1 MEYETGLW
9 YNVFYRKIQDGENM
23 NLIDCHTHTQF
34 SVDSE
39 ADIIEMIERAAALG
53 LSAYAITDHCECNR
67 WYPKE
72 HYNGSD
78 DSTGFNYCRD
88 FENSV
93 SAVTRLKEKYAG
105 RLNLICGTEMGQ
117 ATQDPEIAEKIVND
131 ERLDFVIGSMHQLP
145 GEKDFAFINY
155 REYSIDGIYDL
166 LERYFNEI
174 YKLCKWGKFDVLGHL
189 TYTLRY
195 IRGGFGIDADISRFD
210 EIIAE
215 SFRELIHNGCGIEIN
230 TSGLRQAYGDTFPS
244 LKYVKLY
251 RELGGEILSVGSDAH
266 TVEDLGKGVAEGA
279 EIAKAAGFDR
289 LCYFK
294 RRKPVFIEI

>member
-1 MEYETGLW
+1 
-9 YNVFYRKIQDGENM
+9 M

-39 ADIIEMIERAAALG
+39 ADINDMIKRACELG
-53 LSAYAITDHCECNR
+53 LAAYAITDHCECNC
-67 WYPKE
+67 WYPE
-72 HYNGSD
+72 EYYSGSVA
-78 DSTGFNYCRD
+78 STDFDYGRD

-93 SAVTRLKEKYAG
+93 SAVTVLKEQYAG
-105 RLNLICGTEMGQ
+105 KLNLICGIEMGQ
-117 ATQDPEIAEKIVND
+117 ATHDFEVAEKIVSD
-131 ERLDFVIGSMHQLP
+131 ERLDFIIGSMHQLP
-145 GEKDFAFINY
+145 GTEDFAFIDY
-155 REYSIDGIYDL
+155 TKYSIDGIYEL
-166 LERYFNEI
+166 LERYFKEI
-174 YKLCKWGKFDVLGHL
+174 CKLCKWGKFDVLGHL

-195 IRGGFGIDADISRFD
+195 IKGNFGIDIDTRRYD
-210 EIIAE
+210 ELIAE
-215 SFRELIHNGCGIEIN
+215 SFRALIQNGCGIEIN

-266 TVEDLGKGVAEGA
+266 TVEDIGKGVAEGT
-279 EIAKAAGFDR
+279 EIAKAAGFTH

>member
-1 MEYETGLW
+1 
-9 YNVFYRKIQDGENM
+9 M

-34 SVDSE
+34 SVDSD
-39 ADIIEMIERAAALG
+39 ADINEMIKRACDLG
-53 LSAYAITDHCECNR
+53 LAAYAITDHCECNR
-67 WYPKE
+67 WYSEE
-72 HYNGSD
+72 HYPGEE
-78 DSTGFNYCRD
+78 TYHYFNFGRD

-105 RLNLICGTEMGQ
+105 KLNLICGVEMGQ
-117 ATQDPEIAEKIVND
+117 ATQDFEVAEKILND
-131 ERLDFVIGSMHQLP
+131 NRLDFVIASMHQLP
-145 GEKDFAFINY
+145 KTEDFAFINY

-195 IRGGFGIDADISRFD
+195 IKGNFGIDADISRYN

-215 SFRELIHNGCGIEIN
+215 SFRALIQNGCGIEIN
-230 TSGLRQAYGDTFPS
+230 TSGLRQNYGDTFPS

-266 TVEDLGKGVAEGA
+266 TVEDLGKGVANGA
-279 EIAKAAGFDR
+279 EIAKAAGFTH

>member
-1 MEYETGLW
+1 
-9 YNVFYRKIQDGENM
+9 M
-23 NLIDCHTHTQF
+23 NLMDCHTHTQF

-39 ADIIEMIERAAALG
+39 ADINKMIDRACELG
-53 LSAYAITDHCECNR
+53 LAAYAVTDHCECNR
-67 WYPKE
+67 WYSE
-72 HYNGSD
+72 DHYSGEE
-78 DSTGFNYCRD
+78 TYRYFNFGKD

-93 SAVTRLKEKYAG
+93 SAVTRLKDQYSGK
-105 RLNLICGTEMGQ
+105 LNLICGIEMGQ
-117 ATQDPEIAEKIVND
+117 ATHDLYIAEKIVSD

-145 GEKDFAFINY
+145 KTEDFAFINY
-155 REYSIDGIYDL
+155 NDYTIDGIYEL
-166 LERYFNEI
+166 LERYFTEI

-195 IRGGFGIDADISRFD
+195 IKGSFGIDIDTSRFD

-215 SFRELIHNGCGIEIN
+215 SFRALIHNGCGIEIN

-251 RELGGEILSVGSDAH
+251 RELGGEILSIGSDAH
-266 TVEDLGKGVAEGA
+266 TVEDLGKGVADGA
-279 EIAKAAGFDR
+279 EIAKAAGFTR

-294 RRKPVFIEI
+294 QRKPVFIEI